1 MLTFELAAIQS
12 EIMEKIYPV
21 RQRADIS
28 PRKLVEEL
36 EGKLYQWRFDLPQ
49 HLMFDPNAHDDGKF
63 VPLPHILTLHV
74 EYFASVLLLHRA
86 L

>member
-1 MLTFELAAIQS
+1 MS
-12 EIMEKIYPV
+12 EIMEKVYPV
-21 RQRADIS
+21 RSRTDIS

-36 EGKLYQWRFDLPQ
+36 EGRLYQWRFDLPQ
-49 HLMFDPNAHDDGKF
+49 HLSYDANTYHDRKN
-63 VPLPHILTLHV
+63 VPLPHILMLHV